1 MLNLDIRRIVLI
13 LPAVLIG
20 FTIHEFAHALVAVRL
35 GDNTPRDQGRL
46 TLNPVVHIEL
56 IGLLMILLAGFGWA
70 KPVQINPN
78 NFKNPKNDEILVS
91 LAGPFSNLLFG
102 FGFGVFLKI
111 LLTAASGIFYI
122 DGFGEILYQI
132 LAYFIWINL
141 LLAIFNLFP
150 IPPLDG
156 SHILLALIPD
166 KYSGFKIA
174 FNRYG
179 RFILIGAI
187 LLGSFTGYNLL
198 PIGFLTGKLYNGLF
212 NLLSM

>member
-46 TLNPVVHIEL
+46 TLNPLAHIEL

-91 LAGPFSNLLFG
+91 LAGPFSNLVFG
-102 FGFGVFLKI
+102 FGFGVLLKI
-111 LLTAASGIFYI
+111 LLTAAPGIFFI
-122 DGFGEILYQI
+122 DGFGETLYQI

-141 LLAIFNLFP
+141 LLAVFNLFP

-156 SHILLALIPD
+156 SHILLSLIPD

-179 RFILIGAI
+179 RFILIAAI

-212 NLLSM
+212 NLLGM